1 MAAGGW
7 QPGDQ
12 DPNPEHLRARSTGGR
27 ARRCAIFERRSD
39 HLHMVLSEQCFSPF
53 HICPRKITEETF
65 KPCRMYGP
73 EQDARL
79 RSDVPEGMYCIF
91 RDEHERSGRG
101 TRDTV
106 VELKVERSLDDVE
119 KLVFGVV
126 DV

>member
-1 MAAGGW
+1 
-7 QPGDQ
+7 
-12 DPNPEHLRARSTGGR
+12 
-27 ARRCAIFERRSD
+27 
-39 HLHMVLSEQCFSPF
+39 MVLSEQCFSPF
-53 HICPRKITEETF
+53 LICPRKITEKTF
-65 KPCRMYGP
+65 KPCRMYSP

-79 RSDVPEGMYCIF
+79 RSDVPKGMYCFF

-106 VELKVERSLDDVE
+106 VELKVELSFDDVE

>member
-1 MAAGGW
+1 
-7 QPGDQ
+7 
-12 DPNPEHLRARSTGGR
+12 
-27 ARRCAIFERRSD
+27 
-39 HLHMVLSEQCFSPF
+39 MVFSEQCFSPF
-53 HICPRKITEETF
+53 HIRPRKITEETF
-65 KPCRMYGP
+65 KPCRMYGA

-91 RDEHERSGRG
+91 RDEHEGSGRG

-106 VELKVERSLDDVE
+106 VKLKVERSLDDVE